1 MPDILHL
8 DRDLL
13 HLNDATFTADK
24 RKDPI
29 IKPINLDIYPG
40 DFVILLG
47 SNGSGKSSLLKMM
60 NGRYPCTSGFIELEG
75 KGLDEYKPKDL
86 IQRIRSIGQS
96 AKENLFYGMTVYEH
110 AKIFLAKTIY
120 AHESRQFFKDY
131 LHDIFPQL
139 ASKLNQ
145 PVDSLSG
152 GEQQILILALT
163 LLQDPDLILL
173 DEHTAAMDPK
183 KSDEMMELTHKMIDD
198 QSITCVMTTHN
209 LDHALKYGNRL
220 IALDEGRVILDLEA
234 DEKAT
239 MTRDE
244 LVERCYKRS

>member
-1 MPDILHL
+1 VSDVLHL
-8 DRDLL
+8 DNDLL
-13 HLNDATFTADK
+13 HLNEATFTADK

-29 IKPINLDIYPG
+29 IKPITMDIYPS

-60 NGRYPCTSGFIELEG
+60 NGRYPCTGGLIELEG
-75 KGLDEYKPKDL
+75 KALDEYKL

-96 AKENLFYGMTVYEH
+96 ARENLFYGMTIYEH
-110 AKIFLAKTIY
+110 AKIFLAKTPH
-120 AHESRQFFKDY
+120 AHQSRQFFKDY
-131 LHDIFPQL
+131 LHGIFPQL
-139 ASKLNQ
+139 GLKLNQ

-183 KSDEMMELTHKMIDD
+183 KSDEMMKLTYQMIHD
-198 QSITCVMTTHN
+198 QNITCVMTTHN

-220 IALDEGRVILDLEA
+220 IALDEGRVILDLKE
-234 DEKAT
+234 DEKAA

-244 LVERCYKRS
+244 LVERCYQRS